1 MAIPAGDA
9 MRCERLEFDVWW
21 QNMFVGEA
29 HFLKAVVYQYIEHFT
44 SSAENLRSREM
55 KRFLLV
61 FIPFL
66 AVGHIF
72 SQSVKASPADNA
84 STPATATSA
93 NKPYGQYGS
102 HLEPILKTINASPD
116 QRDKIS
122 AVVNEFKPKIEP
134 SIVKYREKRD
144 QFLQS
149 MITGKASE
157 DIMSKQDEMN
167 QLSSQINNQYM
178 VMNLKVRKLLKPDQ
192 IEPYEN
198 YRKKQGWVK

>member
-1 MAIPAGDA
+1 
-9 MRCERLEFDVWW
+9 MRCRRLEIDLWW

-29 HFLKAVVYQYIEHFT
+29 HFLEAVVYQYIEHLK
-44 SSAENLRSREM
+44 SSAEILGSKEM

-72 SQSVKASPADNA
+72 SQSGNASPGDN
-84 STPATATSA
+84 SSIPANANSA

-116 QRDKIS
+116 QRDKIT

-167 QLSSQINNQYM
+167 QLSSQITSQYM

-192 IEPYEN
+192 VEPYEN

>member
-1 MAIPAGDA
+1 M
-9 MRCERLEFDVWW
+9 EFDDWW

-29 HFLKAVVYQYIEHFT
+29 HFLEGVVYQYIEHFT
-44 SSAENLRSREM
+44 SSAENLRSKEM
-55 KRFLLV
+55 KRFLLF
-61 FIPFL
+61 FIPIL
-66 AVGHIF
+66 AVGYIF
-72 SQSVKASPADNA
+72 TPSVNASPADNA
-84 STPATATSA
+84 SASSSASAA

-102 HLEPILKTINASPD
+102 HLEPILKTINASPE

-134 SIVKYREKRD
+134 SIAKYHEKRD

-167 QLSSQINNQYM
+167 QLSSQITSQYM

-192 IEPYEN
+192 VEPYEN

>member
-1 MAIPAGDA
+1 
-9 MRCERLEFDVWW
+9 
-21 QNMFVGEA
+21 
-29 HFLKAVVYQYIEHFT
+29 
-44 SSAENLRSREM
+44 M

-66 AVGHIF
+66 ATGHI
-72 SQSVKASPADNA
+72 SSTAVKAAPADNSSIPS
-84 STPATATSA
+84 STSSS

-116 QRDKIS
+116 QRVKIS
-122 AVVNEFKPKIEP
+122 ALVNEFKPKIEP

-149 MITGKASE
+149 MISGKASE

-167 QLSSQINNQYM
+167 QLSSQINSQYM
-178 VMNLKVRKLLKPDQ
+178 VMNLKVRRLLTPDQ
-192 IEPYEN
+192 VEPYEN

>member
-1 MAIPAGDA
+1 
-9 MRCERLEFDVWW
+9 L
-21 QNMFVGEA
+21 
-29 HFLKAVVYQYIEHFT
+29 
-44 SSAENLRSREM
+44 

-66 AVGHIF
+66 AAGQIF
-72 SQSVKASPADNA
+72 STAAKAAPADNS
-84 STPATATSA
+84 STPAGANSS

-102 HLEPILKTINASPD
+102 HLDPILKTINASPD
-116 QRDKIS
+116 QRVKIS

-149 MITGKASE
+149 MISGKASE

-167 QLSSQINNQYM
+167 QLSSQINSQYM
-178 VMNLKVRKLLKPDQ
+178 VMNLKVRRLLTPDQ
-192 IEPYEN
+192 VEPYEN

>member
-1 MAIPAGDA
+1 
-9 MRCERLEFDVWW
+9 
-21 QNMFVGEA
+21 
-29 HFLKAVVYQYIEHFT
+29 
-44 SSAENLRSREM
+44 M

-66 AVGHIF
+66 SV
-72 SQSVKASPADNA
+72 SNMLVPSVKAAPADNLSI
-84 STPATATSA
+84 STTPSMSA
-93 NKPYGQYGS
+93 KYGS

-134 SIVKYREKRD
+134 SLAKYREKRD

-149 MITGKASE
+149 MISGKASE
-157 DIMSKQDEMN
+157 DIMCKQDEMN
-167 QLSSQINNQYM
+167 QLSSQINSQYM

-192 IEPYEN
+192 VEPYEN
-198 YRKKQGWVK
+198 YRKRQGWVKP

>member
-1 MAIPAGDA
+1 
-9 MRCERLEFDVWW
+9 
-21 QNMFVGEA
+21 
-29 HFLKAVVYQYIEHFT
+29 
-44 SSAENLRSREM
+44 M
-55 KRFLLV
+55 KRLLLV

-66 AVGHIF
+66 AVGQF
-72 SQSVKASPADNA
+72 CLSSVKASPADNSSMPANA
-84 STPATATSA
+84 SSTS
-93 NKPYGQYGS
+93 KPYGQYGS

-134 SIVKYREKRD
+134 SIVKYHEKRD

-149 MITGKASE
+149 MVSGKASE

-167 QLSSQINNQYM
+167 QLSSQINSQYM

-192 IEPYEN
+192 VEPYEN

>member
-1 MAIPAGDA
+1 
-9 MRCERLEFDVWW
+9 
-21 QNMFVGEA
+21 
-29 HFLKAVVYQYIEHFT
+29 
-44 SSAENLRSREM
+44 M

-61 FIPFL
+61 FIPVL
-66 AVGHIF
+66 AISYIF
-72 SQSVKASPADNA
+72 STTAKAAPADNS
-84 STPATATSA
+84 STPVSA
-93 NKPYGQYGS
+93 NSSNKPYGQYGS

-116 QRDKIS
+116 QRLKIS

-149 MITGKASE
+149 MISGKASE

-167 QLSSQINNQYM
+167 QLSSQINSQYM
-178 VMNLKVRKLLKPDQ
+178 VMNLKVRKLLNPDQ
-192 IEPYEN
+192 VEPYEN

>member
-1 MAIPAGDA
+1 
-9 MRCERLEFDVWW
+9 
-21 QNMFVGEA
+21 
-29 HFLKAVVYQYIEHFT
+29 
-44 SSAENLRSREM
+44 M

-66 AVGHIF
+66 AATNIF
-72 SQSVKASPADNA
+72 VQSVKAVPADTSRT
-84 STPATATSA
+84 STPPNLGA
-93 NKPYGQYGS
+93 KYGS

-134 SIVKYREKRD
+134 SLVKYKEKRD

-149 MITGKASE
+149 MISGKASE

-167 QLSSQINNQYM
+167 QLSSQINSQYM

-192 IEPYEN
+192 VEPYEN
-198 YRKKQGWVK
+198 YRKRQGWVKP

>member
-1 MAIPAGDA
+1 
-9 MRCERLEFDVWW
+9 
-21 QNMFVGEA
+21 
-29 HFLKAVVYQYIEHFT
+29 
-44 SSAENLRSREM
+44 M

-66 AVGHIF
+66 AVGYIF
-72 SQSVKASPADNA
+72 LPSAKASPADNSSNPANA
-84 STPATATSA
+84 SAT
-93 NKPYGQYGS
+93 NKPYSQYGS

-134 SIVKYREKRD
+134 SIAKYREKRD

-149 MITGKASE
+149 MISGKASE

-167 QLSSQINNQYM
+167 QLSSQINSQYM

-192 IEPYEN
+192 VEPYEN

>member
-1 MAIPAGDA
+1 
-9 MRCERLEFDVWW
+9 
-21 QNMFVGEA
+21 
-29 HFLKAVVYQYIEHFT
+29 
-44 SSAENLRSREM
+44 M

-66 AVGHIF
+66 AV
-72 SQSVKASPADNA
+72 SAALLPSAKASPADGSSVPANSS
-84 STPATATSA
+84 ST

-102 HLEPILKTINASPD
+102 HLEPILKSINASPD

-134 SIVKYREKRD
+134 SIIKYREKRD

-167 QLSSQINNQYM
+167 QLSSQINSQYM

-192 IEPYEN
+192 VEPYEN

>member
-1 MAIPAGDA
+1 MFGLLLFGAINSKFII
-9 MRCERLEFDVWW
+9 L
-21 QNMFVGEA
+21 
-29 HFLKAVVYQYIEHFT
+29 VV
-44 SSAENLRSREM
+44 
-55 KRFLLV
+55 
-61 FIPFL
+61 PFL
-66 AVGHIF
+66 AVGYIF
-72 SQSVKASPADNA
+72 LPSAKASPADNSSNPANA
-84 STPATATSA
+84 SAT
-93 NKPYGQYGS
+93 NKPYSQYGS

-134 SIVKYREKRD
+134 SIAKYREKRD

-149 MITGKASE
+149 MISGKASE

-167 QLSSQINNQYM
+167 QLSSQINSQYM

-192 IEPYEN
+192 VEPYEN